1 MGAGGLEAPIR
12 EDIRDEI
19 WLKLCGNLCFNPISA
34 LTHAT
39 VDLVATDP
47 GTRAICREM
56 MLEAKAIGERIGV
69 RLRVE
74 LDKRIDGAAVVGAH
88 KMSMLQDLERHR
100 SMEVEPLVGVV
111 QELGRLT
118 GIPTPTTD
126 VVLAL
131 IRQRALVA
139 RQTPH

>member
-1 MGAGGLEAPIR
+1 
-12 EDIRDEI
+12 
-19 WLKLCGNLCFNPISA
+19 
-34 LTHAT
+34 
-39 VDLVATDP
+39 
-47 GTRAICREM
+47 
-56 MLEAKAIGERIGV
+56 
-69 RLRVE
+69 
-74 LDKRIDGAAVVGAH
+74 
-88 KMSMLQDLERHR
+88 
-100 SMEVEPLVGVV
+100 MEVEPLVGVV